1 VNSRNS
7 TKIVIASCKSG
18 DETNYQ
24 AVIYATVG
32 LIIAVTGKYAWVIVK
47 RA

>member
-32 LIIAVTGKYAWVIVK
+32 LTMTNTRITP
-47 RA
+47 

>member
-32 LIIAVTGKYAWVIVK
+32 LMHDQVGP
-47 RA
+47 